1 MEGMT
6 QEGFPEQQ
14 GEPVVHEAHDRLT
27 GETFRLTDKVLY
39 TPLDTSGQDP
49 MEPATYGVG
58 ADVQG
63 LILPSTP
70 DTPPTE

>member
-1 MEGMT
+1 MT

-14 GEPVVHEAHDRLT
+14 GEPVVHEAHDPVT
-27 GETFRLTDKVLY
+27 GETFQLADKVRY
-39 TPLDTSGQDP
+39 APLDTSGRDP

-58 ADVQG
+58 MDVQG
-63 LILPSTP
+63 LVLPRTP